1 MMAAHDTVTTSATS
15 LVWLLAR
22 NPEWQ
27 DKLRQ
32 EVISVTGGPDAS
44 GNPRPLDFDDLG
56 KIELTEMAFKEALRM
71 IPPVSS
77 MPRRAL
83 KNFDYGGYRI
93 PAGAMVGINV
103 HYVHHSP
110 EYWDD
115 PERFDPMR
123 FTPDK
128 LRDRHKYARVPF
140 GGAEHICLGLPLAPK
155 IGRASC
161 SERMGTIV

>member
-56 KIELTEMAFKEALRM
+56 KLELTEMAFKEALRM
-71 IPPVSS
+71 IPPVPS

-83 KNFDYGGYRI
+83 KSFDYGGYRI
-93 PAGAMVGINV
+93 PAGAM
-103 HYVHHSP
+103 
-110 EYWDD
+110 E
-115 PERFDPMR
+115 
-123 FTPDK
+123 
-128 LRDRHKYARVPF
+128 
-140 GGAEHICLGLPLAPK
+140 
-155 IGRASC
+155 IGRAHVLTPVTNAHLVC
-161 SERMGTIV
+161 RLLRENKKKNN